1 VRLAENGSVR
11 DEVLGGMATY
21 VCRPGTADRKWILV
35 DAEGQTLGRLSTFIA
50 RAIMGKHRP
59 TYTPFA
65 DTGDFV
71 VVINAA
77 KVRLTGRKLDR
88 KIYRWHTGYP
98 GGLKEIAAG
107 RVLKEKPTRLIE
119 WSVRGMLPKGS
130 LGRRLGMKLKV
141 YAGAEHPHQA
151 QKPERVAVPA

>member
-1 VRLAENGSVR
+1 
-11 DEVLGGMATY
+11 MATY

-65 DTGDFV
+65 DSGDFV